1 MGVLSDETLDLI
13 PAKFFATNAGK
24 DRIFGQT
31 VPFAQQA
38 REDAGLCRMQSV
50 ARTRN
55 RAPSRKLR
63 GVTCL
68 ESA

>member
-31 VPFAQQA
+31 VAFAQQPEKTQDYA
-38 REDAGLCRMQSV
+38 EC
-50 ARTRN
+50 N
-55 RAPSRKLR
+55 P
-63 GVTCL
+63 
-68 ESA
+68 